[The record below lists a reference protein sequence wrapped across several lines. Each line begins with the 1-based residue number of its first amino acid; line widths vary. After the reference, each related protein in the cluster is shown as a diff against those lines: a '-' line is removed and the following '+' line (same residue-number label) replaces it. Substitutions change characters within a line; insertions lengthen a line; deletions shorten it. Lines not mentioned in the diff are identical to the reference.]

1 MAGIHAL
8 RRLAVGLVV
17 LTLAVPVVAQVP
29 AWQEQGPNGIRN
41 NGN

>member
-29 AWQEQGPNGIRN
+29 AWQEPNGIRN
-41 NGN
+41 NGNQ